1 MRKRVFKKV
10 AVVAIT
16 IVACLSTATTAF
28 ALYYPKAYYDKISWN
43 YEYSGPYTNSYNCL
57 GYATGSMKW
66 EWPWR
71 QSNPTNAQVTAYLK
85 EKGYYVSDKYPHII
99 SYGTSS
105 NITHFR

>member
-43 YEYSGPYTNSYNCL
+43 YEYSGPYTNSYFC
-57 GYATGSMKW
+57 GI
-66 EWPWR
+66 R
-71 QSNPTNAQVTAYLK
+71 
-85 EKGYYVSDKYPHII
+85 II
-99 SYGTSS
+99 KIQNKVYFFALILY
-105 NITHFR
+105 N